1 MQGAEIAA
9 RRLLTQRLLGDPFSS
24 PVEAVRWLSAVQS
37 QDYAGAKWAL
47 AQRTAG
53 ATEPDLD
60 RLFDE
65 GAILRT
71 HVMRPTW
78 HFVLPEDI
86 RWLLELTSPRL
97 LASLTGRY
105 RQLELDERTR
115 ARALDLFA
123 ESLSGGNFLTR
134 HELGEVLA
142 AAGISPEGQRLPH
155 LLLAAEAL
163 GVITSGPRQGKQFTF
178 ARLNERAPAA
188 RRLDREG
195 ALAEL
200 TRRYFRSHGPAQV
213 QDFAWWS
220 ALTVADIKKGLALAG
235 GALQQEAV
243 DGKEYWFDP
252 GTEPPSKTPLVA
264 HLLPNFDEFT
274 VGYRDRGA
282 LLHPEVAFDPTFFAY
297 YREASPQGGILSNVV
312 TIGGTVRG
320 SWRRALTP
328 GTVRVEVR
336 LLGPLQPAELAAVE
350 TAAHQ
355 LGRFLQRKA
364 ELRVL

>member
-1 MQGAEIAA
+1 MTQIAE
-9 RRLLTQRLLGDPFSS
+9 RRLRAQRLVGDPF
-24 PVEAVRWLSAVQS
+24 PTAVETVRWLGAVQS
-37 QDYAGAKWAL
+37 QDYAAAKWAL
-47 AQRTAG
+47 GQRTAG
-53 ATEPDLD
+53 VNDPDLD

-97 LASLTGRY
+97 LASLAGRH
-105 RQLELDERTR
+105 RQLELDEPTR
-115 ARALDLFA
+115 ARAIDLFA
-123 ESLSGGNFLTR
+123 GALSGGRSLTR
-134 HELGEVLA
+134 PELGEVLLA
-142 AAGISPEGQRLPH
+142 AHISPEGQRLPH

-163 GVITSGPRQGKQFTF
+163 GTISSGPRRGKQFTF
-178 ARLNERAPAA
+178 ALLAERAPGA
-188 RRLDREG
+188 RRLDREE

-200 TRRYFRSHGPAQV
+200 TSRYFRSHGPAQV

-220 ALTVADIKKGLALAG
+220 GLTVADIKKGLALAG
-235 GALQQEAV
+235 AALQQEAV
-243 DGKEYWFDP
+243 DGKSYWCDP
-252 GTEPPSKTPLVA
+252 TAPPAGKPPLVA

-274 VGYRDRGA
+274 VGYRDRAA
-282 LLHPEVAFDPTFFAY
+282 LLAPEFDFDPTFFAY
-297 YREASPQGGILSNVV
+297 YREAAPQGGILSNVV

-320 SWRRALTP
+320 SWRRALTS

-350 TAAHQ
+350 RAGEQ
-355 LGRFLQRKA
+355 LGRFLLRKA
-364 ELRVL
+364 DLRVA